1 MMAGMAGVTLENVW
15 KIYRGDKGQ
24 EVSAVKDVCL
34 EIEDKEF
41 IVLVG
46 PSGCGKSTTLRMVAG
61 LEEISRGTVNIGDRE
76 VNHVPPAK
84 RDIAMVFQNY
94 ALYPHMTVREN
105 LAFSL
110 KLKKISKAEVNER
123 VEKAAEILGLSEYLH
138 RRPAE
143 LSGGQSQRVAVGRAI
158 VRNPAVFLFDEPLS
172 NLDAKMRVQ
181 MRSELTKLHKQLDAT
196 MLYVTHDQVEAMTM
210 GSRIVVMKDGVV
222 RQFDEPLKI
231 YREPA
236 DMFVAG
242 FMGSP
247 PMNFLTGEAEK
258 GGVRLAEGEHIDAP
272 IPDDVKEHA
281 DVVLGVRPEHVSI
294 TGEGILEGKV
304 TLVEPMGGESYVHLE
319 VQRCPFLVKV
329 DGDTELPK
337 IGETCGVNFEQEKV
351 HLFDPHSGKRI
362 AGVGIEPKK
371 VASV

>member
-1 MMAGMAGVTLENVW
+1 MATVTLKNVY

-24 EVSAVKDVCL
+24 EVPAVKDVCL
-34 EIEDKEF
+34 EIEDREF
-41 IVLVG
+41 VVLVG

-61 LEEISRGTVNIGDRE
+61 LEEISKGEIIIGDKV
-76 VNHVPPAK
+76 VNDIQPAK

-105 LAFSL
+105 LGFSL
-110 KLKKISKAEVNER
+110 RLKKMSKSEINER
-123 VEKAAEILGLSEYLH
+123 VEKAAAILGLEEYLH

-181 MRSELTKLHKQLDAT
+181 MRTELTRLHKQLDAT

-222 RQFDEPLKI
+222 RQFDKPLTI

-247 PMNFLTGEAEK
+247 PMNFLKGRVVDGKVKLSEEVVVEAPLNEHCK
-258 GGVRLAEGEHIDAP
+258 GLT
-272 IPDDVKEHA
+272 
-281 DVVLGVRPEHVSI
+281 DVVYGVRPEHLSLSDS
-294 TGEGILEGKV
+294 GIPCQINL
-304 TLVEPMGGESYVHLE
+304 LEPMGGESYVHTT
-319 VQRCPFLVKV
+319 VFGQNVLVKV
-329 DGDTELPK
+329 DGDTELPSV
-337 IGETCGVNFEQEKV
+337 GDTCHLAVEPAKV
-351 HLFDPHSGKRI
+351 HLFDPQSEKRI
-362 AGVGIEPKK
+362 AGVGIE
-371 VASV
+371 